1 MVCAGGLRVPRSA
14 RNAANHSGREP
25 SVSSAGP
32 GHPRCRQYF
41 IDDRDHPRIP
51 NVLKDSAIGGFGGSG
66 TSCIC
71 RQYSHDGGPDPDGSA
86 SAHGVVAH
94 LLVLGGSGEVIHL
107 GAREN

>member
-51 NVLKDSAIGGFGGSG
+51 NVLKDSAIGGSGGVA
-66 TSCIC
+66 
-71 RQYSHDGGPDPDGSA
+71 RHVYAGST
-86 SAHGVVAH
+86 HTTVGRILMVAQA
-94 LLVLGGSGEVIHL
+94 LTV
-107 GAREN
+107 